1 MSHSP
6 LTVAAIQLS
15 SQDDVASNLAQALQ
29 WVERAAHAGAKL
41 VVLPENFA
49 FFGADALRVQITEP
63 LLDPAASGAE
73 AAKAAPIQS
82 ALSQWARELGVTIVG
97 GGMPT
102 RSPDAARPFNTAV
115 VFGPDGHLAAH
126 YNKIH
131 LFDVSLSDGTTLSE
145 SAKTARGEALATVSV
160 AGFGV
165 GLSICY
171 DVRFPELY
179 RGLVD
184 AGAEVLLVPAAF
196 TLHTGKDHWTPL
208 LTARAIESQAW
219 VVAAAQWGT
228 HPGGRRCYGHSMV
241 IDPWGAIVAQ
251 CPDRQGFALATLDHE
266 YQKQVRA
273 SLPALEHRRLR

>member
-1 MSHSP
+1 MSQSA

-15 SQDDVASNLAQALQ
+15 SQDDVAANLAQCRH
-29 WVERAAHAGAKL
+29 WVERAAQAGAKL

-49 FFGADALRVQITEP
+49 FFGADTQRSAVSEP
-63 LLDPAASGAE
+63 LLASGSE
-73 AAKAAPIQS
+73 PSPIQRS
-82 ALSQWARELGVTIVG
+82 LSQWARELGITVVG

-102 RSPDAARPFNTAV
+102 QSADGGRPFNTAV
-115 VFGPDGHLAAH
+115 VFGPDGRLAAH
-126 YNKIH
+126 YHKMH
-131 LFDVSLSDGTTLSE
+131 LFDVSLADGTVLSE
-145 SAKTARGEALATVSV
+145 SSKTSPGTALATLGVQ
-160 AGFGV
+160 GFQV

-179 RGLVD
+179 RGLID
-184 AGAEVLLVPAAF
+184 KGAEVLLVPAAF

-219 VVAAAQWGT
+219 VIAAAQWGP

-241 IDPWGAIVAQ
+241 IDPWGSIIAQ
-251 CPDRQGFALATLDHE
+251 CPDRPGFALATIDHE

-273 SLPALEHRRLR
+273 SVPSLQHRRLL